1 MKKALEK
8 AVAAAGNDTRLAKM
22 IGLSPMA
29 ISHWRKR
36 KKGIIPNGRV
46 MDVYKATGI
55 PPHELRPDLYPPEL
69 YSGVGSDALVVENNN
84 TPSDRE
90 LNHENQA

>member
-1 MKKALEK
+1 MKTALEK
-8 AVAAAGNDTRLAKM
+8 AVAAAGNDARLARG

-36 KKGIIPNGRV
+36 NKGIIPNGRV

-69 YSGVGSDALVVENNN
+69 YSGSGSEASAVEKNN